1 MAVGS
6 AEDWGELQAI
16 LGLLAATCG
25 ILSADRKR
33 TIGQSLASPFVR
45 FTSVDNTI
53 QEVHTSRSYLLA
65 FSPLEVPYG
74 HGVC

>member
-1 MAVGS
+1 MAVGC

-16 LGLLAATCG
+16 LGLAATCG

-45 FTSVDNTI
+45 FTCVDNTI
-53 QEVHTSRSYLLA
+53 QEMHTSRSYLLA
-65 FSPLEVPYG
+65 FSSLEVPCG